1 MIRTSNFRKTAWLM
15 SVCFI
20 SFILVSAVVVDNASA
35 ERVFIRFGGSNPGG
49 SWYTIA
55 GGITSLFNKE
65 IKDMNA
71 SSVATGGSVDCNRQA
86 RKHNLDTWLSHSLHA
101 YDNWNGVGIFKDEG
115 KFQDFRMLAG
125 VYESWHHFVALEKSG
140 IKTMSDLAGKKIA
153 VGSAGSGAASNSE
166 NILKALG
173 LFDKVEPLYL
183 TFDASG
189 RAMTDGQADAIGM
202 SSAPMPVIVTVEAL
216 HKIHLIALTDQE
228 LDTAIKK
235 YPAYKKSVM
244 PAGTYKSWQKDY
256 PCIGFQVYWMAHK
269 ELDPQVAYDMLKV
282 AFDPKNKD
290 FLAKVHR
297 QLKTLSPVFDGMQNM
312 GIPLHPGAVKYYKE
326 KGMSVP
332 AELIKD

>member
-1 MIRTSNFRKTAWLM
+1 MKRKMNIQRNARL
-15 SVCFI
+15 VCI
-20 SFILVSAVVVDNASA
+20 SFVFSLFLSAALTDTASA
-35 ERVFIRFGGSNPGG
+35 ARKFVRFGGSNPGG

-125 VYESWHHFVALEKSG
+125 VYESWHHFVTLEKSG

-173 LFDKVEPLYL
+173 LFDKVKPLYL

-216 HKIHLIALTDQE
+216 HKIHLIALTDKE
-228 LDTAIKK
+228 LDMAIKK
-235 YPAYKKSVM
+235 YPAYKKSIM

-269 ELDPQVAYDMLKV
+269 DLDPKVAYDMLKV

-297 QLKTLSPVFDGMQNM
+297 QLKTLSPAFDGMQNM

-332 AELIKD
+332 AVLVK

>member
-1 MIRTSNFRKTAWLM
+1 MKRKMNIQRNAWLVCM
-15 SVCFI
+15 SFVLSLFL
-20 SFILVSAVVVDNASA
+20 FAALTDTASA
-35 ERVFIRFGGSNPGG
+35 ARKFVRFGGSNPGG

-86 RKHNLDTWLSHSLHA
+86 RKHNLDTWLTHSLHA

-125 VYESWHHFVALEKSG
+125 VYESWHHFVTLEKSG

-173 LFDKVEPLYL
+173 LFDKVKPLYL

-216 HKIHLIALTDQE
+216 HKIHLIALTDKE
-228 LDTAIKK
+228 LDMAIKK
-235 YPAYKKSVM
+235 YPAYKKSIM

-269 ELDPQVAYDMLKV
+269 DLDPKVAYDMLKV

-297 QLKTLSPVFDGMQNM
+297 QLKTLSPAFDGMQNM

-332 AELIKD
+332 AVLVK